1 MAVSRR
7 LRYEILRRD
16 NHACRYCGATAPDVK
31 LTVDHV
37 VPSAL
42 GGSDDPTNLVTA
54 CAGCNGGKSA
64 STPDAALVADVSQ
77 KAAQWGQ
84 AMQVA
89 IEIRTAELAA
99 DRARFEAFDRAWQAW
114 GNQPREADWKGSVA
128 RFLAAGLDDQFLAD
142 AIDTAMG
149 NRKIPARDIWRYFC
163 GICWREIDKI
173 RELTAA
179 IVGTDPK
186 PGETNPFMEESRL
199 PYGPGFHPSFD
210 VLNLGETYLVGV
222 LEHLDVDHEIVK
234 LAVSGYWGGLQDAY
248 EEFLKDP
255 ERSPAS
261 EVDEVREQLDMT
273 TAYYLYNIQQIH
285 RRQVPNGT

>member
-64 STPDAALVADVSQ
+64 STPDAALVADVEQ

-89 IEIRTAELAA
+89 IELRAAELAEERSRTA
-99 DRARFEAFDRAWQAW
+99 AFDKAWQAW
-114 GNQPREADWKGSVA
+114 GDQPREGNWKNSIT
-128 RFLAAGLDDQFLAD
+128 RFLAAGLDDRFLAD

-149 NRKIPARDIWRYFC
+149 NRKIPGREVWRYFC

-173 RELTAA
+173 REMTAA
-179 IVGTDPK
+179 VLEPAEPQVPQIPETWIHAMRFLGYADGYMHDLLQAVGVPSEIREAATQGLWAGAEEAERAFRAG
-186 PGETNPFMEESRL
+186 PGEWDTVEDR
-199 PYGPGFHPSFD
+199 
-210 VLNLGETYLVGV
+210 
-222 LEHLDVDHEIVK
+222 
-234 LAVSGYWGGLQDAY
+234 
-248 EEFLKDP
+248 
-255 ERSPAS
+255 AS
-261 EVDEVREQLDMT
+261 ESFS
-273 TAYYLYNIQQIH
+273 
-285 RRQVPNGT
+285 NGTAWFEHKVQEYGRSTGLVPDGS